1 MKKLDIKTSLTELF
15 AMTQSEL
22 KQHCASSLKNS
33 GYSVKEADGYVLAL
47 PKDETPSVC
56 FIAHLDTV
64 YKTPPTEFYTMKF
77 DEALKIDRLSH
88 KHAITFGGDLSA
100 ENKIIN
106 EHYPD
111 GDLLQSPQGIGGDDR
126 CGVYVC
132 MRMAEEKHKPAILL
146 LEDEEIGCVG
156 AAKFVKAKE
165 QLSVKFLVEFDRG
178 GCNNVVFYALDNPEF
193 ENVIEYI
200 TGYEIQEG
208 TYSDIC
214 VIAPYLGVAAC
225 NITAGYY
232 NEHREEREFVLI
244 DQVEDTVNVA
254 MSLNDH
260 ARQIQ
265 TPYKY
270 KERYNGWGGIDPY
283 EEMYWELQDRC
294 DDLEKRIEQLEQYV
308 LGA

>member
-1 MKKLDIKTSLTELF
+1 MKKLDTKTSLTELF

-33 GYSVKEADGYVLAL
+33 GYIVKEADGYVLAI

-77 DEALKIDRLSH
+77 DEALKIGRRSRYVNAL
-88 KHAITFGGDLSA
+88 GGDLTV
-100 ENKIIN
+100 ENKTIN

-111 GDLLQSPQGIGGDDR
+111 GDFLQSPQGIGGDDR

-132 MRMAEEKHKPAILL
+132 MKMAEEKHKPAILL
-146 LEDEEIGCVG
+146 FEDEEIGCVG
-156 AAKFVKAKE
+156 ASKFVKAKE

-178 GCNNVVFYALDNPEF
+178 GCNNVVFYELDNPEF
-193 ENVIEYI
+193 KNDIEDI

-232 NEHREEREFVLI
+232 NEHKAERELVLI

-254 MSLNDH
+254 RSLNAH
-260 ARQIQ
+260 ARQLQ

-270 KERYNGWGGIDPY
+270 KERYSGWGDIDPY

-294 DDLEKRIEQLEQYV
+294 DELEKRLEQLEQYV